1 MLRPILPP
9 TECPSCGGKLTLV
22 NGLLYCYSNTCSAQ
36 KQKKIEHFA
45 KTLKIKGLGP
55 ATIEK
60 LEIDDFDQVYL
71 YDEILLCEKLG
82 EKLGT
87 KLHAEIQNSTS
98 APLDLVL
105 PAFGIPLIG
114 KTATKKLSETVRSI
128 TEITPDTCERAGLG
142 PKATENLCNWLD
154 EEFYCFYDGCLPFD
168 MKFTPPGVLPAEMN
182 RGVVCI
188 TGKLKSFKTKAQ
200 AGTVLASL
208 GYIVKS
214 SLTKDV
220 TILVNESGIE
230 SAKTKQARQSGIEII
245 TDLQSYLEKKY
256 GTSQVDG

>member
-1 MLRPILPP
+1 MLKKILPP
-9 TECPSCGGKLTLV
+9 TECPSCDGELTSV
-22 NGLLYCYSNTCSAQ
+22 NDLFYCYSSNCSAQ

-71 YDEILLCEKLG
+71 YDEFLLCDKLG

-87 KLHAEIQNSTS
+87 KLHAEIQNSIS

-114 KTATKKLSETVRSI
+114 KTATKKLSENVTSI
-128 TEITPDTCERAGLG
+128 TELHADTCERAGLG
-142 PKATENLCNWLD
+142 PKATQNLLDWLD
-154 EEFYCFYDGCLPFD
+154 EEFYCFYDGVLPFD
-168 MKFTPPGVLPAEMN
+168 MKFLPSDTVPTHFDE
-182 RGVVCI
+182 GVVCI
-188 TGKLKSFKTKAQ
+188 SGRLKSFKTKAD
-200 AGTVLASL
+200 ATSRLTAL
-208 GYIVKS
+208 GYKVKT

-230 SAKTKQARQSGIEII
+230 SAKTKQARDSGIEII

-256 GTSQVDG
+256 GTS

>member
-1 MLRPILPP
+1 MLREILPP
-9 TECPSCGGKLTLV
+9 TECPSCGGELTSV
-22 NGLLYCYSNTCSAQ
+22 NDLFYCYSSTCSAQ

-87 KLHAEIQNSTS
+87 KLYAEIQNSTS

-142 PKATENLCNWLD
+142 PKATQNLCDWLD
-154 EEFYCFYDGCLPFD
+154 SEFYCFYDGALPFEL
-168 MKFTPPGVLPAEMN
+168 KFAPRASVPVQQLDE
-182 RGVVCI
+182 VVCI
-188 TGKLKSFKTKAQ
+188 SGKLKSFKTKAE
-200 AGTVLASL
+200 ATERLEML
-208 GYIVKS
+208 GYKVKT

-230 SAKTKQARQSGIEII
+230 SAKTKQARESGIEIVK
-245 TDLQSYLEKKY
+245 DLQSYLEKIY
-256 GTSQVDG
+256 GTS

>member
-1 MLRPILPP
+1 MLRKILPP
-9 TECPSCGGKLTLV
+9 TECPSCGGELTSV
-22 NGLLYCYSNTCSAQ
+22 NDLYYCYGTNCPAQ
-36 KQKKIEHFA
+36 KQRKIEHFA

-60 LEIDDFDQVYL
+60 LNIEDFDEVYMC
-71 YDEILLCEKLG
+71 DKEILCEKLG
-82 EKLGT
+82 EKIGT
-87 KLHAEIQNSTS
+87 KLYNEIDNSAS

-114 KTATKKLSETVRSI
+114 KTATKKLSETVTSI
-128 TEITPDTCERAGLG
+128 TEINADTCERAGLG

-208 GYIVKS
+208 GYVVKS

-230 SAKTKQARQSGIEII
+230 SAKTKQARESGIEII

-256 GTSQVDG
+256 GTSQVDR